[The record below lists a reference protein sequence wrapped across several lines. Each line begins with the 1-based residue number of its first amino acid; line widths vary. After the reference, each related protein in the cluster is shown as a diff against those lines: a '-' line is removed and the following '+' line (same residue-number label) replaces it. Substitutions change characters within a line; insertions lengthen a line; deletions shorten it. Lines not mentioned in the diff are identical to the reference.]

1 MILATHVIV
10 EALLS
15 SNLTLVVVLEVERHQ
30 VQHVPQGGGAGP
42 LAEHLQDREEMLL
55 CSYGEF
61 CQPFPLMV

>member
-10 EALLS
+10 EALLG

-42 LAEHLQDREEMLL
+42 LAEHLRGRGEMLL
-55 CSYGEF
+55 YSFGEF
-61 CQPFPLMV
+61 CQPVPLMV

>member
-42 LAEHLQDREEMLL
+42 LAEHLQDRGEMLL
-55 CSYGEF
+55 YSFGELS
-61 CQPFPLMV
+61 QPFPLMV